1 MKVAISVPDPV
12 YRAAERAARRLR
24 VKRSHFYSMA
34 AEAYAR
40 QTDDADITTRLN
52 AVHEGLASEP
62 DAFLTEAARRTF
74 RRHP

>member
-12 YRAAERAARRLR
+12 YRRAELAARRMR

-40 QTDDADITTRLN
+40 QTDDADITARLN
-52 AVHEGLASEP
+52 AVHEDVSSEP
-62 DAFLTEAARRTF
+62 DAFLVEAARRTL
-74 RRHP
+74 RRNP

>member
-40 QTDDADITTRLN
+40 QTDAADITARLN

-62 DAFLTEAARRTF
+62 DAFLAEAARRTF
-74 RRHP
+74 RRSP